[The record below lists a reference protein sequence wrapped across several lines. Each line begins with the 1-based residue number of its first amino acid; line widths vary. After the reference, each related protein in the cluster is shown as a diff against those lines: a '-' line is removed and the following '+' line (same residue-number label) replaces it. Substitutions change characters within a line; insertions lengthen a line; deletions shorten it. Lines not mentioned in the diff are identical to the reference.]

1 MISFATL
8 RGAAWRASGTRRRLP
23 RFALTR
29 LGFAAGFALI
39 ALRLVVLGFS
49 SGDAYDLAQG
59 QKLSTAIDRPDITDR
74 KGHILATDIASA
86 SLYADPKRIGGLD
99 DTIEQLASV
108 LRDLDTGALRQRLKA
123 GGRFVWV
130 RRQLT
135 PRQQARIHELGLP
148 GVGFVSE
155 PGRVYPAGATAAHVL
170 GFVDVDNRGLAGIEK
185 HIDRSPWILKAGAES
200 KRDMAPIELSIDL
213 SAQHALRE
221 ELVDAMRRY
230 RAKAASA
237 VVLDVH
243 TGEVVAMSSLPD
255 FDPNNR
261 AQAQEKDRFDRMNAG
276 VFELGSVFKVLTTA
290 SALDLGVASLE
301 DGYDASAPIRVA
313 SFTIDDFHGKRRW
326 LSVPEIFIY
335 SSNIGS
341 AKMALDVGA
350 ARHKAFLGRLG
361 MLSRVSTELG
371 DGAAPIVPRKW
382 QRLSTMTIGFGHGI
396 SVTPLHLARATA
408 TLVNGGYAITP
419 TFLRR
424 TREESRVRAERVL
437 KPRTSEQIRHL
448 LRLNVT
454 RGTARRADAEG
465 YRVGGKTG
473 TAEKVVNG
481 RYSRTA
487 LLTSLLG
494 VFPADAP
501 QYVVL
506 VVLDEPQ
513 RVAETN
519 GYATAG
525 VNAAPTTKRII
536 ERIGPMLGVMPRFE
550 RSPTPRGHVTA
561 SY

>member
-1 MISFATL
+1 MISLATL
-8 RGAAWRASGTRRRLP
+8 RGAAWRAGGTRRRLP
-23 RFALTR
+23 RFALMR
-29 LGFAAGFALI
+29 LAFAAGFALI

-59 QKLSTAIDRPDITDR
+59 HRLSTAIDRPDIVDR
-74 KGHILATDIASA
+74 KGHILATDIVAA
-86 SLYADPKRIGGLD
+86 SLYADPKRIVDLD
-99 DTIEQLASV
+99 DTIEQLSTA
-108 LRDLDTGALRQRLKA
+108 LKGLDAGGLRQRLKA

-148 GVGFVSE
+148 GVGFVTE

-170 GFVDVDNRGLAGIEK
+170 GYVDVDNRGLAGIEK
-185 HIDRSPWILKAGAES
+185 HIDRSTWILKAGADAE
-200 KRDMAPIELSIDL
+200 RDMAPIELSIDL
-213 SAQHALRE
+213 SAQHALRD
-221 ELVDAMRRY
+221 ELADAIRRY

-237 VVLDVH
+237 IVLDIH

-290 SALDLGVASLE
+290 AALDLGVVSLE
-301 DGYDASAPIRVA
+301 DGYDARAPIRVA

-341 AKMALDVGA
+341 AKMALDVGPE
-350 ARHKAFLGRLG
+350 RHKAFLDRLG
-361 MLSRVSTELG
+361 MLERVSTELG
-371 DGAAPIVPRKW
+371 ESAAPIVPRQW

-396 SVTPLHLARATA
+396 SVTPLHLAKAAA

-501 QYVVL
+501 QYLVL
-506 VVLDEPQ
+506 VLLDEPQ

-536 ERIGPMLGVMPRFE
+536 ARIGPMLGIMPKFE
-550 RSPTPRGHVTA
+550 SRPVRRGHVTA

>member
-1 MISFATL
+1 MTSLALL
-8 RGAAWRASGTRRRLP
+8 RGPGLRGPMGRRLP
-23 RFALTR
+23 RFALAR
-29 LGFAAGFALI
+29 VAFAVGFALI
-39 ALRLVVLGFS
+39 ALRLVALGFTP
-49 SGDAYDLAQG
+49 GDAYHLTHR
-59 QKLSTAIDRPDITDR
+59 QKLSTAIERPDIVDR
-74 KGHILATDIASA
+74 KGRILATDIVAA
-86 SLYADPKRIGGLD
+86 SLYADPSRIVGVD
-99 DTIEQLASV
+99 DTVEQLASV
-108 LRDLDTGALRQRLKA
+108 LSGLDTRALRQRLKG

-130 RRQLT
+130 QRQLS

-148 GVGFVSE
+148 GIGFITE

-170 GFVDVDNRGLAGIEK
+170 GFVDVDNKGLAGIEK
-185 HIDRSPWILKAGAES
+185 HIDGSPWILKAGAES
-200 KRDMAPIELSIDL
+200 PRDMAPIELSIDL
-213 SAQHALRE
+213 SAQHALRA
-221 ELVDAMRRY
+221 ELADAMRRY
-230 RAKAASA
+230 QAKAASA

-243 TGEVVAMSSLPD
+243 TGEVLAMSSLPD

-290 SALDLGVASLE
+290 AALDLGVVSLE
-301 DGYDASAPIRVA
+301 DGYDATSPIRVA

-326 LSVPEIFIY
+326 LSVPEVFIY

-341 AKMALDVGA
+341 AKMALDVGGT
-350 ARHKAFLGRLG
+350 RYKAFLRRLG
-361 MLSRVSTELG
+361 MLDRVKTELG
-371 DGAAPIVPRKW
+371 DSALPIVPRRW
-382 QRLSTMTIGFGHGI
+382 QRVSTMTIGFGHGI
-396 SVTPLHLARATA
+396 SVTPLHLAKATA

-437 KPRTSEQIRHL
+437 KARTSDQIRHL
-448 LRLNVT
+448 MRLNVT

-465 YRVGGKTG
+465 FRVGGKTG

-487 LLTSLLG
+487 LLTSVLG

-501 QYVVL
+501 QYLIL

-513 RVAETN
+513 RVAET
-519 GYATAG
+519 GGQATAG
-525 VNAAPTTKRII
+525 VNAAPTTRRIV
-536 ERIGPMLGVMPRFE
+536 ERIGPMLGVMPKFE
-550 RSPTPRGHVTA
+550 HRPAPRGHVTA